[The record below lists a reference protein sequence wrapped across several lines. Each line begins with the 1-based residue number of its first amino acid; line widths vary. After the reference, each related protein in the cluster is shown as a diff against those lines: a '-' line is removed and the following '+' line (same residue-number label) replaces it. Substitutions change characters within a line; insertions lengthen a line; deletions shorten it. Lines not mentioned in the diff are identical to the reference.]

1 MKNKFT
7 DGEKDVIN
15 LLGSAALDQ
24 HPQTFAPSSRAKVGT
39 LLISVAA
46 READGL
52 WRRQL
57 HGPKGEC

>member
-39 LLISVAA
+39 LLISVAV

-52 WRRQL
+52 WR
-57 HGPKGEC
+57 K